1 MAQRGTDLNKKFDYG
16 LLNSYYGALLTSR
29 QRSML
34 GLYCDEDLTL
44 AEVADQLSVSRQCVS
59 DTLQRAYERLDQLE
73 ATLGLIRRFD
83 QMQASVSVCRA
94 LILKALGPGDN
105 RDSLNQAIK
114 VLDDYLEGEEQ

>member
-1 MAQRGTDLNKKFDYG
+1 MAQRGTDLNRKFDYG

-34 GLYCDEDLTL
+34 GLYCDEDFTL

>member
-1 MAQRGTDLNKKFDYG
+1 MAQRDRDLNRKFDYG

-44 AEVADQLSVSRQCVS
+44 AEVADQLNVSRQCVS

-83 QMQASVSVCRA
+83 HLQASMSICRS
-94 LILKALGPGDN
+94 LILKALDPGEDH
-105 RDSLNQAIK
+105 DCLNQAIK